1 MLYYRAKGDFYDY
14 FNNYE
19 VIRNE
24 LLTAKE
30 RNRKCRYLSDNCFE
44 AVNISK
50 KDIYF
55 SFGVRFQIG
64 TNASTL

>member
-14 FNNYE
+14 FCKYE

-55 SFGVRFQIG
+55 FFGVRFQIG